1 MCCRD
6 WDGCNSSSYPGR
18 FLRDAQP
25 GTLEGVSELK
35 GDKHHLAV
43 DGFVA
48 VAAVVGAAVAAAN
61 GLVFDVAAAGEQ
73 C

>member
-18 FLRDAQP
+18 FLSDARL
-25 GTLEGVSELK
+25 GTLEGVSEMK
-35 GDKHHLAV
+35 DDKLLAA
-43 DGFVA
+43 VA
-48 VAAVVGAAVAAAN
+48 VVVGAAAVAAAAN
-61 GLVFDVAAAGEQ
+61 GLVFDAAAADEQ

>member
-18 FLRDAQP
+18 FLTDAQL
-25 GTLEGVSELK
+25 GILEGVSEMKDDRL
-35 GDKHHLAV
+35 LAA
-43 DGFVA
+43 DGY
-48 VAAVVGAAVAAAN
+48 AAVAAAVVVVGAAN
-61 GLVFDVAAAGEQ
+61 DLVFDAAAAGEQ